1 MADLYVQPILGQP
14 SQNKIGQRT
23 LYFPAAPDKMVTGK
37 FNYFQSCPDR
47 GTECSRVD
55 FERL

>member
-23 LYFPAAPDKMVTGK
+23 LYCPAAPDMKYAKGCV
-37 FNYFQSCPDR
+37 
-47 GTECSRVD
+47 RVI
-55 FERL
+55 